1 MNESQYNQQSLFPS
15 EIQESEVLYV
25 IGNGFDIAHGV
36 ESKYSEFERWCR
48 TSKKN
53 TGIFD
58 SLFSTKSDFW
68 SNIEVALGDYDE
80 KAILDFCKPDEEFD
94 LDHSLSSS
102 ARIEDAP
109 ECILKPALD
118 ELKEYFIEWVNS
130 INLKDIEDY
139 LILHKNAKYIS
150 FNYTETLEKIYSI
163 SKENICHIHG
173 CRLLKNDDYVFG
185 HNNHRD
191 TNSYGD
197 DLPLFEENAYLSIL
211 NYLNDFEKQ
220 INEIIA
226 ANTAFFEQLRD
237 TKLVYVLGHSISEI
251 DMPYFDYLLSIFS
264 KQPRFVFSSNST
276 EDSRRIE
283 SFIREKRISQHRIIK
298 LDQFGKIS

>member
-1 MNESQYNQQSLFPS
+1 MNELPYKQESLFPS
-15 EIQESEVLYV
+15 EIQESEVLYI
-25 IGNGFDIAHGV
+25 IGNGFDIAHRV
-36 ESKYSEFERWCR
+36 KSKYSDFKCWCQ

-58 SLFSTKSDFW
+58 SLFSTQSDFW
-68 SNIEVALGDYDE
+68 SNIEIALGDYDE
-80 KAILDFCKPDEEFD
+80 EDILNFCKPDEEFD

-109 ECILKPALD
+109 ESILKPALD

-130 INLKDIEDY
+130 INLKGIEDY
-139 LILHKNAKYIS
+139 LMLHKNAKYIS

-163 SKENICHIHG
+163 SNKNICHIHG

-191 TNSYGD
+191 ANSYGD
-197 DLPLFEENAYLSIL
+197 DLPFFEENAYLSIL
-211 NYLNDFEKQ
+211 KYFNDYEKP

-226 ANTAFFEQLRD
+226 TNTSFFEQLRD
-237 TKLVYVLGHSISEI
+237 TSLVYVLGHSISEI
-251 DMPYFDYLLSIFS
+251 DMPYFDYLLSNFS
-264 KQPRFVFSSNST
+264 KQPRFIFSSNC
-276 EDSRRIE
+276 ENDSQRIE
-283 SFIREKRISQHRIIK
+283 SFIREKGISQHKIIE
-298 LDQFGKIS
+298 LDALGKIS